1 MKIRLINGR
10 ILGEGNLV
18 DLMIEDGIIVEALSG
33 EADRTIDLEGFAV
46 FPGLIDAHCHLRDPG
61 YEYREDII
69 SGTKSAAKGG
79 FTSVCPMPNTNPVCD
94 NPSVVRSI
102 VSKSMTQGF
111 ANVFPIGAVSKGMA
125 GKELAEYGLMKE
137 EGIVAVSDDGKPVAT
152 ADLMRKA
159 LLYASDF
166 KLPVLNHCE
175 ETSLADGAMN
185 EGVVS
190 TELGLR
196 GIPTV
201 AEDVMIARDICLAEY
216 LGLPVH
222 ICHVSTKGGIEMIR
236 AAKKRGVRV
245 TAETCPHY
253 FVLTEDACRGFDT
266 NAKMNPPLRTQEHR
280 QAVIEGLMDH
290 TIDLI
295 VTDHAPHHS
304 DEKDIEFSLAN
315 NGIVGFETAFALSYT
330 YLVKP
335 GLMSVRDLCACLSEN
350 PSKLLSLGRGRL
362 DIGSPADIAVFSLDE
377 SFIFDKNTM
386 LSKARNTPFHGYE
399 LFGETVLTIRGGKI
413 TYEKLR

>member
-1 MKIRLINGR
+1 MMICLTNGR
-10 ILGEGNLV
+10 LLGEG
-18 DLMIEDGIIVEALSG
+18 DLTDINIENGIIVEKLSG
-33 EADRTIDLEGFAV
+33 EADRIVDLGGAAV

-69 SGTKSAAKGG
+69 TGTKSAAKGG

-102 VSKSMTQGF
+102 VSKAQLQGY

-125 GKELAEYGLMKE
+125 GKELAEFGLMKE

-152 ADLMRKA
+152 ADLLRKA

-166 KLPVLNHCE
+166 QLPVMNHCE
-175 ETSLADGAMN
+175 EMSLADGAMN
-185 EGVVS
+185 EGAVS

-196 GIPTV
+196 GIPTA
-201 AEDVMIARDICLAEY
+201 AEDVMIARDISIAEY
-216 LGLPVH
+216 LNLAIH

-236 AAKKRGVRV
+236 CAKKRGVKV

-253 FVLTEDACRGFDT
+253 FVLTEDACLGFDT
-266 NAKMNPPLRTQEHR
+266 NAKMNPPLRREEDR
-280 QAVIEGLMDH
+280 MAVIEGLRDK

-315 NGIVGFETAFALSYT
+315 NGIVGFETAFPLSYT

-335 GLMSVRDLCACLSEN
+335 GFMSVQDLCACLSGN
-350 PSKLLSLGRGRL
+350 PSKLLSLGRGSL
-362 DIGSPADIAVFSLDE
+362 NVGAPADIAVFDLGTR
-377 SFIFDKNTM
+377 FVFDKNKM

-399 LFGETVLTIRGGKI
+399 LFGETVLTIQGGRI
-413 TYEKLR
+413 TYEKLC